1 MCCNASSGDP
11 FKPARGQPGHR
22 NGRDSCASSGTGEV
36 AHVSCFSKNKKIF
49 CIGSKRGMYPLM
61 PSMRMKHANLKKMML
76 IEWADSR
83 QPTSGWAFL
92 DDADQHTYCRCY
104 SIGFVVRE
112 DQEMIA
118 LAANMADIEDKPQ
131 TTGVIVI
138 PRVAVLKRTELTS
151 SSRPESAQTRR
162 QT

>member
-1 MCCNASSGDP
+1 
-11 FKPARGQPGHR
+11 
-22 NGRDSCASSGTGEV
+22 
-36 AHVSCFSKNKKIF
+36 
-49 CIGSKRGMYPLM
+49 
-61 PSMRMKHANLKKMML
+61 MRMKHANLKKMML

-104 SIGFVVRE
+104 SMGFVVRE
-112 DQEMIA
+112 DREMIA
-118 LAANMADIEDKPQ
+118 LAANMADIDEKAQ

-151 SSRPESAQTRR
+151 SYPSPASRRKRR
-162 QT
+162 STSVLA